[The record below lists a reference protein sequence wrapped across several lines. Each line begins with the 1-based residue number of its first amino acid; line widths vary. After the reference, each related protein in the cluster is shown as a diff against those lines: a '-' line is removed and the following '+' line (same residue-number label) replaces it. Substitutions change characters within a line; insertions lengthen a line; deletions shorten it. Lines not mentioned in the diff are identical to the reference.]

1 MNYSVRQY
9 QPEDEKEIVRL
20 LDEVFNGWPK
30 FDLQCSPLDHWR
42 WKFIDNPPKITVVSL
57 AISDGKIIGSTH
69 GLPQKLKIGE
79 QIFLSIQSV
88 DVATHPDFRRMGINT
103 ELNSLRDVIM
113 KNAAIDFRY
122 AVSSNPILV
131 NSYKRAGAQALPF
144 TLENLFRI
152 RDIAL
157 HIKMTSKKFSL
168 RKYGLYILKIP
179 NRFKSMKKVS
189 NKLSYDFKI
198 TKIDRFDEK
207 IDEFWSQVR
216 PQYKFVVERDRDYL
230 NWRYCDPRGGNYVIK
245 VAEAENKTLGYTV
258 LRINR
263 YDKEYPV
270 GYIVDLLAPPDRPN
284 VVSELAKAAVEFFD
298 NENINEIQVNVLKGS
313 AVESLFHGMG
323 FINNPTKP
331 FMNYSPKYRNDK
343 LDKIYQCDVNNMH
356 FVYGDHD
363 WI

>member
-245 VAEAENKTLGYTV
+245 VAEEA
-258 LRINR
+258 
-263 YDKEYPV
+263 
-270 GYIVDLLAPPDRPN
+270 
-284 VVSELAKAAVEFFD
+284 
-298 NENINEIQVNVLKGS
+298 
-313 AVESLFHGMG
+313 
-323 FINNPTKP
+323 
-331 FMNYSPKYRNDK
+331 
-343 LDKIYQCDVNNMH
+343 
-356 FVYGDHD
+356 
-363 WI
+363 